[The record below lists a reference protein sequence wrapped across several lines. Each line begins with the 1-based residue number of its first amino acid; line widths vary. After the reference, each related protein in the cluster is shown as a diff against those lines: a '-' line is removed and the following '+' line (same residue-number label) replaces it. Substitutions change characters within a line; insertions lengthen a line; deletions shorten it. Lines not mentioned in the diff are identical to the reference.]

1 MDFYYNEEEVAH
13 DDNEI
18 LVNEFIES
26 FQEKKNKRIQYNK
39 KKWSH
44 SIMPKDIV
52 S

>member
-1 MDFYYNEEEVAH
+1 MDFYYNEEEAAH

-39 KKWSH
+39 KSGA
-44 SIMPKDIV
+44 IV
-52 S
+52 SCQKT